1 MDLASLDCR
10 DPGADWACGTS
21 ALAVQPSPEGNVVT
35 VMTETQKEPPRP
47 PGSTDAV
54 RGARTTGHVRWILG
68 ISVVLVIAAFVLA
81 YLIA

>member
-1 MDLASLDCR
+1 
-10 DPGADWACGTS
+10 
-21 ALAVQPSPEGNVVT
+21 
-35 VMTETQKEPPRP
+35 MTETQKEPPRP